1 MGNSV
6 RIPLLSLA
14 AFALC
19 ARAGAQ
25 GCSQCRDTVSQTNP
39 AQQESYR
46 EAIGIM
52 LAGVVAVGGAG
63 VLVMRRF
70 GR

>member
-1 MGNSV
+1 MGSSV
-6 RIPLLSLA
+6 RIA
-14 AFALC
+14 FFALSALSWSMH
-19 ARAGAQ
+19 ARAQ

-39 AQQESYR
+39 AQQRSYR
-46 EAIGIM
+46 DAIGIM
-52 LAGVVAVGGAG
+52 LAGVISVGSAG

>member
-1 MGNSV
+1 MLRCGLV
-6 RIPLLSLA
+6 VLGCVLS
-14 AFALC
+14 
-19 ARAGAQ
+19 ARLEAQ

-39 AQQESYR
+39 AQQQSYR
-46 EAIGIM
+46 QAIGIL
-52 LAGVVAVGGAG
+52 LAGAVSVSSAG